1 VTTTLA
7 ERLAA
12 SELSPAERRVARFL
26 ADHHEE
32 AAFLSAAEI
41 GGQLGTSDATVVR
54 TVKRLGYA
62 GLAELRRELIDALRA
77 RATPAVRLGRTLEA
91 AGGDVARAFDHAL
104 AEEVAFIEIARSRF
118 EPRDVLRAVDL
129 LRAADRVVC
138 AGIGPSGA
146 LADYFALRFA
156 RFGRQSLPV
165 TATGL
170 RLADALLQLRRGD
183 ALLLLA
189 HDELD
194 PDSDETLRRANELE
208 LPVLLITDSLGPK
221 LADRVDVALAAP
233 RSVAG
238 AFGTSGATLALLDA
252 LLLAF
257 GAAERASSLAALREL
272 NELRSRVRAEPL

>member
-1 VTTTLA
+1 MATME

-26 ADHHEE
+26 ADHREE
-32 AAFLSAAEI
+32 AAFLSAVEI
-41 GGQLGTSDATVVR
+41 GGELGTSDATVVR

-62 GLAELRRELIDALRA
+62 GLGELRRELIDALRA

-91 AGGDVARAFDHAL
+91 AGGDVARAFDQAL
-104 AEEVAFIEIARSRF
+104 DQEIAFIEIARDRVDV
-118 EPRDVLRAVDL
+118 EDVLRAVDV

-146 LADYFALRFA
+146 LADYVALRLA
-156 RFGRQSLPV
+156 RFGRQTLPV

-183 ALLLLA
+183 TLLLLA

-221 LADRVDVALAAP
+221 LAERVDVALAAP

-238 AFGTSGATLALLDA
+238 AFGTAGATVALLDA

-257 GAAERASSLAALREL
+257 ATAERAASLAALREL

>member
-1 VTTTLA
+1 VSTTID
-7 ERLAA
+7 ERVVA
-12 SELSPAERRVARFL
+12 SELSPAERRVGRFL
-26 ADHHEE
+26 VEHREE

-41 GGQLGTSDATVVR
+41 GQQLGTSDATVVR

-77 RATPAVRLGRTLEA
+77 RATPAVRLGRSLQA
-91 AGGDVARAFDHAL
+91 AGDDAARAFDQAL
-104 AEEVAFIEIARSRF
+104 AHEVDFIDIARHRIESRDVLCAV
-118 EPRDVLRAVDL
+118 DVLRA
-129 LRAADRVVC
+129 AERVVC

-156 RFGRQSLPV
+156 RVGKQTLAV

-183 ALLLLA
+183 ALVLIA

-194 PDSDETLRRANELE
+194 PDSEETLRRANELE
-208 LPVLLITDSLGPK
+208 LPVVLITDTLGPK
-221 LADRVDVALAAP
+221 LADRIDAALAAP

-238 AFGTSGATLALLDA
+238 AFGTAAATVALLDA

-257 GAAERASSLAALREL
+257 ATSERAKSLAALAEL
-272 NELRSRVRAEPL
+272 NELRSRVRAQPL

>member
-1 VTTTLA
+1 ME

-26 ADHHEE
+26 ADHREE
-32 AAFLSAAEI
+32 AAFLSAVEI
-41 GGQLGTSDATVVR
+41 GGELGTSDATVVR

-62 GLAELRRELIDALRA
+62 GLGELRRELIDALRA

-91 AGGDVARAFDHAL
+91 AGGDVARAFDQAL
-104 AEEVAFIEIARSRF
+104 DQEIAFIEIARDRVDV
-118 EPRDVLRAVDL
+118 EDVLRAVDV

-146 LADYFALRFA
+146 LADYVALRLA
-156 RFGRQSLPV
+156 RFGRQTLPV

-183 ALLLLA
+183 TLLLLA

-208 LPVLLITDSLGPK
+208 LPVMLITDSLGPK
-221 LADRVDVALAAP
+221 LAERVDVALAAP

-238 AFGTSGATLALLDA
+238 AFGTAGATVALLDA

-257 GAAERASSLAALREL
+257 ATAERPASLAALREL